1 MNVLPA
7 FLGGM
12 GALFVVAAIVLLAM
26 TVVQAARRRGRRA
39 AAYLG
44 LTLLASLVAAGFYFF
59 RALI

>member
-12 GALFVVAAIVLLAM
+12 CALFIVAAIVLLAM
-26 TVVQAARRRGRRA
+26 TVVQAAHRRGRRA
-39 AAYLG
+39 VAYLG
-44 LTLLASLVAAGFYFF
+44 LTLLASFVAAGFYFF

>member
-1 MNVLPA
+1 MTVLPA

-12 GALFVVAAIVLLAM
+12 SVLFVLTAVVLLAM
-26 TVVQAARRRGRRA
+26 TLVQAARRRGRRA

-44 LTLLASLVAAGFYFF
+44 LTILACGVAAGFYFF

>member
-1 MNVLPA
+1 MTVYAA

-12 GALFVVAAIVLLAM
+12 SLLFVVTALGLLAM
-26 TVVQAARRRGRRA
+26 TVVQAARHRARRA

-44 LTLLASLVAAGFYFF
+44 LTILACSVAAGFYFF

>member
-1 MNVLPA
+1 MTVLPA

-12 GALFVVAAIVLLAM
+12 SLLFVVAAIVLLAM
-26 TVVQAARRRGRRA
+26 TVVQAARRRAGRA

-44 LTLLASLVAAGFYFF
+44 LTILASFVAAGFYFF